1 MRERMAGWRIPRVAL
16 LPLCVALTL
25 AAYGLLFF
33 TDWSNAYHGGGA
45 LRTVALDA
53 AVVLAAFSCWEV
65 FRTEKLTPVRAVAA
79 AVGFPL
85 ALVAVLMLWYGLRR
99 HFG

>member
-1 MRERMAGWRIPRVAL
+1 MHIPRKVL

-25 AAYGLLFF
+25 SAYGLLFF
-33 TDWSNAYHGGGA
+33 TDWASAWHGGGP
-45 LRTVALDA
+45 LRSVALDA

-65 FRTEKLTPVRAVAA
+65 FRSERLTPVRAVAA
-79 AVGFPL
+79 AVGVPL
-85 ALVAVLMLWYGLRR
+85 ALVALQLLWLGLRR